1 MERKI
6 IIKDNFGI
14 WENSE
19 EFVITND
26 NKFIL
31 NFENLD
37 KFGQAFFICEL
48 RKSKKTILIEE
59 NKVELDELFIKP
71 GTLKCYIE
79 IRENDFAT
87 QKIRIDDLKIT
98 RIDKDFKAVPEIK
111 ECRDEVAYLREKVE
125 KLTKLT
131 EELTDTLMSLLQRQI
146 GD

>member
-71 GTLKCYIE
+71 GTLKSYIE

>member
-48 RKSKKTILIEE
+48 RNSKKTILIKE

-71 GTLKCYIE
+71 GTLKSYIE